1 MPLVLIALI
10 LLFLVP
16 WLGLL
21 LLVLSLLLFLLIP
34 IGFAARSFAWLIL
47 GPRELFRVLSNR
59 KVRKNHA
66 MEHAT
71 INIIDEKSGL
81 AGLSGM
87 ASENGFAIRG
97 MVDPDDVLGAAREAQ
112 RRLSAG
118 EKGLALSRRCGT
130 TIVVVNTISAMI
142 FILILLL
149 TGKLGLVPVLVSFL
163 AAYFLGPLASPWV
176 QRFITTDPDV
186 GRIEVTGVETRSR
199 SARLLGSHVL
209 IPSEIFVH
217 TRVKGEPVF
226 AEVVSQ

>member
-1 MPLVLIALI
+1 MPLVFIALI

-21 LLVLSLLLFLLIP
+21 LLALSLLLFLLIP
-34 IGFAARSFAWLIL
+34 LGFAARSFAWIIL
-47 GPRELFRVLSNR
+47 GPRELFRILTNK

-71 INIIDEKSGL
+71 INIIEEKSGL
-81 AGLSGM
+81 TALSGM
-87 ASENGFAIRG
+87 AFENGFSIRG
-97 MVDPDDVLGAAREAQ
+97 MIDPDEIIGISREAQ
-112 RRLSAG
+112 RRLSSG

-149 TGKLGLVPVLVSFL
+149 TGKLTLIPVLLSLL
-163 AAYFLGPLASPWV
+163 AAFFLGPIASPWV

-186 GRIEVTGVETRSR
+186 GKIEVTGVETRSR
-199 SARLLGSHVL
+199 STRLPGISVL
-209 IPSEIFVH
+209 VPSEIFVH